1 MKFVPGRNVWRVA
14 NSQRAAMLVDGA
26 DYFAAIRS
34 AMIKAERSIM
44 IAGWDIHSQAR
55 LVGPSG
61 EAEDGYPAPFAEFLT
76 ALVARRP
83 QLQVRILLWDF
94 SLLYAA
100 ERDPFPTMTLRWNTP
115 HNIRFCLDDCVPIGS
130 SQHQKLVV
138 VDDCVGFSGGLDI
151 TIRRWDTS
159 AHLIDDPK
167 RVDPAGKPYPPFHD
181 VQMVVDGEAARALGV
196 LMRERWRC
204 AAFETVP
211 AYAGTA
217 DCWPE
222 GVEADFTGADIAI
235 SRTQPRFDDLQ
246 QAREVEALFFDM
258 IDQAERTI
266 YIENQF
272 LTALPI
278 AERLAKRLRDRP
290 ALEAL
295 IISPQSPVS
304 WLEAQSMRAG
314 RARFASILREFGER
328 VWLCYPQIEQGETTA
343 CTMIHSKVT
352 IIDDKIL
359 RIGSAN
365 LNNRSMGTDTECDLT
380 VVAANDG
387 QRDSIVAMRNRLMA
401 DQCGATVEE
410 VAAEVARHK
419 GSLIEAARV
428 LGRNGHSLR
437 DIVDDAATSPEA
449 FALISGVADPERPI
463 GAEEFISNMFGGFVP
478 IRNLSTVLEVIA
490 AGLVV
495 VALALIW
502 QFVPLARP
510 DAVRE
515 MLADLNGNALA
526 PLIVVGV
533 FVVFG
538 SLMFPVTVLIAATAA
553 AFGPWLGFAYAGI
566 GALSSAMVTYG
577 IGAAL
582 GKNTLRDLLGP
593 RLNRVRQRV
602 AKRGVIAVAA
612 IRLVPVAPFTVV
624 NLAAGASSIPVFDY
638 MLGTFIGMLPGMIMI
653 SAVGNQF
660 ARIMTNPTAFDLALL
675 AGAVAAWIGLSI
687 GVQAAMSRYWSR
699 GR

>member
-1 MKFVPGRNVWRVA
+1 MKFEPDRNVWRVA
-14 NSQRAAMLVDGA
+14 RSHRAAMLVDGA

-61 EAEDGYPAPFAEFLT
+61 EADDGFPAPFAEFLT
-76 ALVARRP
+76 ALVAKRP
-83 QLQVRILLWDF
+83 KLKIRILLWDF
-94 SLLYAA
+94 SMLYAA

-115 HNIRFCLDDCVPIGS
+115 HSIRFCLDDRVPIGS

-138 VDDCVGFSGGLDI
+138 VDDAVGFSGGLDI

-159 AHLIDDPK
+159 AHTIDDTR
-167 RVDPAGKPYPPFHD
+167 RVDPSGKPYAPFHD
-181 VQMVVDGEAARALGV
+181 VQMVVDGDAARALGD

-204 AAFETVP
+204 AAYETVP
-211 AYAGTA
+211 SYRASG
-217 DCWPE
+217 DRWPDN
-222 GVEADFTGADIAI
+222 VEADFIDANIAI

-258 IDQAERTI
+258 IDSAKRVI

-278 AERLAKRLRDRP
+278 ANRLAKRLSDRP
-290 ALEAL
+290 ELEVL
-295 IISPQSPVS
+295 IVSPQTHVS

-314 RARFASILREFGER
+314 RARFAAILKDFGER
-328 VWLCYPQIEQGETTA
+328 VWLCYPQVARGGETA
-343 CTMIHSKVT
+343 CTMVHSKVMVV
-352 IIDDKIL
+352 DDNIL

-380 VVAANDG
+380 IAAENDD
-387 QRDSIVAMRNRLMA
+387 QRAVIIALRNRLLA
-401 DQCGATVEE
+401 DHCGVTAEDVAT
-410 VAAEVARHK
+410 ALQKHN
-419 GSLIEAARV
+419 GSLIAAARN
-428 LGRNGHSLR
+428 LKGNGHSLQ
-437 DIVDDAATSPEA
+437 DIVDNTHTSPEA
-449 FALISGVADPERPI
+449 FALIAGVADPERPI
-463 GAEEFISNMFGGFVP
+463 GAEEFVSNMFGGFVP
-478 IRNLSTVLEVIA
+478 ARNFSTVIKVIA

-495 VALALIW
+495 VVLALIW

-515 MLADLNGNALA
+515 MLADLNGNHFA
-526 PLIVVGV
+526 PLIVVGTFIV
-533 FVVFG
+533 AGAV
-538 SLMFPVTVLIAATAA
+538 MFPVTVLIAATAA
-553 AFGPWLGFAYAGI
+553 AFGPWLGFAYAGA
-566 GALSSAMVTYG
+566 GALASALVTYG

-582 GKNTLRDLLGP
+582 GKRTLRDLLGP

-612 IRLVPVAPFTVV
+612 IRLVPVAPFTIV

-638 MLGTFIGMLPGMIMI
+638 MAGTFIGMLPGMIMI

-660 ARIMTNPTAFDLALL
+660 ARIMTHPTAFDLGLL
-675 AGAVAAWIGLSI
+675 AAAVAAWVGLSI
-687 GVQAAMSRYWSR
+687 GVQVAMSRYWSGYR
-699 GR
+699 